1 MKLALTAKNIA
12 LKINDD
18 QVVKKDVRLWRM
30 FYMQRHLS
38 LTLGSHARLS
48 DHF

>member
-1 MKLALTAKNIA
+1 MKLALIAKNIA
-12 LKINDD
+12 LKIHDD

-30 FYMQRHLS
+30 FYVQRHLS
-38 LTLGSHARLS
+38 LTLGSHASLS